1 MRMSGDWLDFL
12 VPVFD
17 NFLMAV
23 LVYSVAAS
31 GSMSA
36 LLLIDKMF
44 ELTAEKG
51 KVGELGSGALD
62 VVLMEGYATE
72 LITYAMSVSDKV
84 LTKQLRR
91 VRRQPALICLH
102 KKTWTSVGI

>member
-12 VPVFD
+12 VPVFV

-31 GSMSA
+31 GSMPA

-72 LITYAMSVSDKV
+72 LITYAMSVREV
-84 LTKQLRR
+84 LAKQLRG
-91 VRRQPALICLH
+91 V
-102 KKTWTSVGI
+102 

>member
-1 MRMSGDWLDFL
+1 MRMSGDWLNFF
-12 VPVFD
+12 VPVFV

-31 GSMSA
+31 GAMPT

-84 LTKQLRR
+84 LAKQLRR
-91 VRRQPALICLH
+91 V
-102 KKTWTSVGI
+102 

>member
-1 MRMSGDWLDFL
+1 MSGDWFDFL
-12 VPVFD
+12 VPVFV

-23 LVYSVAAS
+23 LVYSVVAS
-31 GSMSA
+31 GSMPA

-62 VVLMEGYATE
+62 VVLMEGSATE
-72 LITYAMSVSDKV
+72 LITYAMSVNDKV
-84 LTKQLRR
+84 LAKQLRR
-91 VRRQPALICLH
+91 V
-102 KKTWTSVGI
+102 

>member
-1 MRMSGDWLDFL
+1 M
-12 VPVFD
+12 PVFV

-31 GSMSA
+31 GSMPA

-72 LITYAMSVSDKV
+72 LITYAMSVREV
-84 LTKQLRR
+84 LAKQLRG
-91 VRRQPALICLH
+91 V
-102 KKTWTSVGI
+102 

>member
-1 MRMSGDWLDFL
+1 MRMSGDWFDFL
-12 VPVFD
+12 VPVFV

-23 LVYSVAAS
+23 LVYSVAAY
-31 GSMSA
+31 GSMPA

-62 VVLMEGYATE
+62 VVLMEGSATE
-72 LITYAMSVSDKV
+72 LITYAMSVNDKV
-84 LTKQLRR
+84 LAKQLRR
-91 VRRQPALICLH
+91 V
-102 KKTWTSVGI
+102 

>member
-1 MRMSGDWLDFL
+1 MRMSGDWFDFL
-12 VPVFD
+12 VPVFV

-23 LVYSVAAS
+23 LVYSVVAS
-31 GSMSA
+31 GSMPA

-62 VVLMEGYATE
+62 VVIMEGYATE
-72 LITYAMSVSDKV
+72 LITYAMSVREV
-84 LTKQLRR
+84 LAKQLRG
-91 VRRQPALICLH
+91 V
-102 KKTWTSVGI
+102 

>member
-1 MRMSGDWLDFL
+1 MSGDWLDFL
-12 VPVFD
+12 VPVFV

-31 GSMSA
+31 GSMPA
-36 LLLIDKMF
+36 LLLVDKMF

-72 LITYAMSVSDKV
+72 LITYAMSVREV
-84 LTKQLRR
+84 LAKQLRG
-91 VRRQPALICLH
+91 V
-102 KKTWTSVGI
+102 

>member
-1 MRMSGDWLDFL
+1 MRMSGDWFDFL
-12 VPVFD
+12 VPVFV

-23 LVYSVAAS
+23 LVYSVVAS
-31 GSMSA
+31 GSMPA

-62 VVLMEGYATE
+62 VVLMEGSATE
-72 LITYAMSVSDKV
+72 LITYAMSVNDKV
-84 LTKQLRR
+84 LAKQLRR
-91 VRRQPALICLH
+91 V
-102 KKTWTSVGI
+102 